1 MSYDS
6 VFSALADAHRRD
18 LLDLLYEQSGQS
30 VSQLAAKLSIS
41 RQATDKHLRILEH
54 AELVVSRRVGRQRL
68 HYLNPIPFKRV
79 AMRWLS
85 RFETVKLHDLMPAED
100 E

>member
-1 MSYDS
+1 MCYDS
-6 VFSALADAHRRD
+6 VFNALADGHRRE
-18 LLDLLYEQSGQS
+18 LLDLLFEQSAQS
-30 VSQLAAKLSIS
+30 VSQLAEKLSIS
-41 RQATDKHLRILEH
+41 RQAADKHLRILER

-85 RFETVKLHDLMPAED
+85 RFESVKLQNLMPAED